1 MVDSTFN
8 STPQGEKS
16 PAVTPSQ
23 VIINEDGDFTDKIVR
38 QTKVEVIV
46 ISDDKLH
53 IILTNCLGRITNL
66 NQWATPLG
74 ILVTLAVTML
84 TTNFKA
90 FILSASVWEAMFWI
104 ITILNVVWL
113 IKSIPYKHLWIE
125 LLHFFGKA
133 EQMKSIRDVRHIIE
147 KIKSGDTG
155 TN

>member
-1 MVDSTFN
+1 MGGSTFN
-8 STPQGEKS
+8 STGNGDKS
-16 PAVTPSQ
+16 PEVTSSQ
-23 VIINEDGDFTDKIVR
+23 VIINEDGDFTNKIVR

-53 IILTNCLGRITNL
+53 IILTNCLGRISSL

-113 IKSIPYKHLWIE
+113 IKSIPYRYIWIE
-125 LLHFFGKA
+125 VLHFFGKG

>member
-1 MVDSTFN
+1 MGGSTFN
-8 STPQGEKS
+8 STASGDKS
-16 PAVTPSQ
+16 PEVTPSQ
-23 VIINEDGDFTDKIVR
+23 VIINEDGDFTNKIVR

-53 IILTNCLGRITNL
+53 IILTNCLGRIASL

-113 IKSIPYKHLWIE
+113 IKSIPYSYIWIE
-125 LLHFFGKA
+125 VLHFFGKE
-133 EQMKSIRDVRHIIE
+133 EQTKSIRDVRHIIE

>member
-1 MVDSTFN
+1 MEASTFN
-8 STPQGEKS
+8 SKAQGEKS

-23 VIINEDGDFTDKIVR
+23 VIINEDGDFTNKIVR

-53 IILTNCLGRITNL
+53 IILTNCLGNITRL

-104 ITILNVVWL
+104 ITMLNIVWL
-113 IKSIPYKHLWIE
+113 IKSIPYRHLWIE

-133 EQMKSIRDVRHIIE
+133 EQMKSISDVRHIIE
-147 KIKSGDTG
+147 KVKSGDTG